1 MVIDGIVEVG
11 KQLGRRLGFPT
22 ANIRPD
28 EPRLE
33 LPKNGVYVAAFWIDR
48 TGPAYVC
55 MLNQG
60 SHPTA
65 PEGPP
70 TIEAHLLGF
79 DGDLYGRPARVEY
92 LHFLR
97 PERRFGSLGELVSQ
111 LKQDRN
117 AVRDWVR
124 SALEG
129 KGEDPAAQRIREIL
143 WIN

>member
-1 MVIDGIVEVG
+1 MVIDGIVEPG

-28 EPRLE
+28 AKDPR

-48 TGPAYVC
+48 ADPAHMC

-60 SHPTA
+60 AHPTA

-70 TIEAHLLGF
+70 TIEAHLLDF
-79 DGDLYGRPARVEY
+79 DGDLYGRKVRVEY

-97 PERRFGSLGELVSQ
+97 PERRFGSLGALVDQ
-111 LKQDRN
+111 LSQDRE
-117 AVRDWVR
+117 AVRAWVQ
-124 SALEG
+124 SARTAQAD
-129 KGEDPAAQRIREIL
+129 DPAARRVREIH
-143 WIN
+143 WDN